1 MARMKID
8 ILTLFPEMFEIF
20 NHSIIGRAIEKNIL
34 DISPHNIRDY
44 ALNKHKKVDDYP
56 YGGGAGMVMLAQPL
70 VDCIKDVKLH
80 NGGKV
85 IFLGPRGNTF
95 TQEIAKQL
103 CTGKRIDIYMWSL

>member
-1 MARMKID
+1 
-8 ILTLFPEMFEIF
+8 
-20 NHSIIGRAIEKNIL
+20 
-34 DISPHNIRDY
+34 
-44 ALNKHKKVDDYP
+44 
-56 YGGGAGMVMLAQPL
+56 MVMLAQPL

-103 CTGKRIDIYMWSL
+103 MRRKVN